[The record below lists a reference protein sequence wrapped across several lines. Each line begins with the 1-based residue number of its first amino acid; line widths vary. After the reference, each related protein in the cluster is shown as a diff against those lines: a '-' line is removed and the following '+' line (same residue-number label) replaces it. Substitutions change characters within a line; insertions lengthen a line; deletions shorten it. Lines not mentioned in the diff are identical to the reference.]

1 MKLFFFFHATSRKTG
16 VLKDFKESPVMDK
29 NICSKYGNESTRLEL
44 EPASLENGTA
54 STLQKDSSLP
64 QVHSKTSTGQTLLDQ
79 FSTTSTVTLKD
90 VQQIKNELLSATT
103 TELPLLAKK
112 LLMTLFRMPER
123 DRAKGFHEA
132 LDLVE
137 FSGAQGPCKKEI
149 MPLFCF
155 LTTFCE
161 TLPKA
166 DQPEAIERLTSLM
179 DRQSNL
185 CCKYYSAEN
194 RVAGLFMLKFME
206 VLKKELDPEQGREMD
221 AKLANWRINI
231 NFMKFHFYGPETRQ
245 RLDDEASYR
254 DQFENAAY
262 AMSPVSSLAV
272 SGKAIASVQPLDKAS
287 S

>member
-1 MKLFFFFHATSRKTG
+1 MDPNIHSRYANRSTG
-16 VLKDFKESPVMDK
+16 
-29 NICSKYGNESTRLEL
+29 L
-44 EPASLENGTA
+44 EPALVENDAA
-54 STLQKDSSLP
+54 STLQKHSSQP
-64 QVHSKTSTGQTLLDQ
+64 QLHLKASTGQTLLDQ
-79 FSTTSTVTLKD
+79 FSPSTATTLKD
-90 VQQIKNELLSATT
+90 VAQLKNELLCAKTT
-103 TELPLLAKK
+103 ALPALAKK
-112 LLMTLFRMPER
+112 MVATLFLMHES